1 MSSTSSRPGK
11 RKPFLKAFTC
21 PSASSQHRAVSFD
34 VTARCTTSSVTGTP
48 AALAAGQPAAAAH
61 LPGGRGGPARGGPRD
76 LRAELCRRIGA
87 RIGLPQERVEP
98 EAQPQRLWRLAG
110 EFQALDGLEGPAA
123 LLLRVLDAEGVPRVV
138 ISDHPAHAKLGE
150 HGHLG
155 GLGRGDRRG
164 GRGCVQPHP
173 RAIER
178 AAQALGLEPAQI
190 LHVGDRAD
198 TDGAMAEAVG
208 ATCLIRGGLGLD
220 GPAGRL
226 LFGKPWPELRR
237 AHGG

>member
-1 MSSTSSRPGK
+1 MP
-11 RKPFLKAFTC
+11 LL
-21 PSASSQHRAVSFD
+21 ASSQHRAVSFD
-34 VTARCTTSSVTGTP
+34 VDGTMYDFKRHRVHLLP
-48 AALAAGQPAAAAH
+48 SLLGNPRLLLTYREVVAGLRGEAH
-61 LPGGRGGPARGGPRD
+61 AD

-87 RIGLPQERVEP
+87 RIGLPQERVNQKLNHSVYGAWP
-98 EAQPQRLWRLAG
+98 ASFRPST
-110 EFQALDGLEGPAA
+110 ALKDLP

-138 ISDHPAHAKLGE
+138 ISDHPAHAKLENMGISEGWAAVIDGE
-150 HGHLG
+150 AVGAFK
-155 GLGRGDRRG
+155 
-164 GRGCVQPHP
+164 PHP

-208 ATCLIRGGLGLD
+208 ATCLIRGRDWDSMDQL
-220 GPAGRL
+220 GRL